1 MSLMRPGTKIPFWS
15 PKFTNLADVSPP
27 FLLRLIAGLALCS
40 VAGVLVYGVVLAL
53 DHAGSVIASPTL
65 GLYIATLHFL
75 LPLGISYTIFSNSPW
90 SRPLLAAYVLI
101 LSTATALGHG
111 MLGTLTQ
118 DAAVRVSSAFFAAST
133 TLYWLFRNPRMRV
146 YFARIGGRQV
156 APELQ
161 ERVEALEAASGP
173 GVRARLA
180 IEWLVEWVELLI
192 LLGFIATVF
201 FALHSMSV

>member
-1 MSLMRPGTKIPFWS
+1 M
-15 PKFTNLADVSPP
+15 
-27 FLLRLIAGLALCS
+27 
-40 VAGVLVYGVVLAL
+40 
-53 DHAGSVIASPTL
+53 
-65 GLYIATLHFL
+65 
-75 LPLGISYTIFSNSPW
+75 
-90 SRPLLAAYVLI
+90 AAYVLI

-173 GVRARLA
+173 GVRARMA